1 MDATYSALLKHGY
14 AELSIS
20 KIGDEFD
27 KSQSLLY
34 YHYEGKDELLIDF
47 LRFLVDN
54 FREHISNRTGSPSQ
68 QLRSLLNTLL
78 SADSNSEM
86 DSFVRVYFEL
96 RSQAISN
103 PMYRKQFT
111 KIDKEVHSVIAELIE
126 QGVDEGEFSEVDPD
140 EEADRLLIMITGMM
154 YTQATVDLDTVVA
167 QLRQNILQNIGNT
180 DDGDQGMT
188 DVLLVDVYLALVVV
202 CRA

>member
-1 MDATYSALLKHGY
+1 MSDQPQGRNETEEAIMHATYSALLKHGY

-180 DDGDQGMT
+180 DD
-188 DVLLVDVYLALVVV
+188 
-202 CRA
+202 RE

>member
-1 MDATYSALLKHGY
+1 MSDQPQGRNESEEAIMDATYSALLKHGY

-180 DDGDQGMT
+180 DD
-188 DVLLVDVYLALVVV
+188 
-202 CRA
+202 RE